1 MPVRICFYGRK
12 FFGLSIGLLVF
23 SQPFWPS
30 SWYCNK
36 KSYFLIILWACGHKV
51 KMVHGIPEFIWLV
64 TFWQKRC
71 YNILHHYLWRTV
83 HAFSAYIQQNN
94 MMCEWAKKTRELH
107 SNTLLFFTFREH
119 HLLSLLLVK
128 KNLRQLYESWFLICW
143 FEYVRPEVSMS
154 VGYSPKLNLQIIQS
168 LQLAPFLYGRS
179 MTPSKLLTTIL
190 HIYFYFPCSR

>member
-1 MPVRICFYGRK
+1 MSVRICFYGRK
-12 FFGLSIGLLVF
+12 FFGLSIDLLVF

-71 YNILHHYLWRTV
+71 YN
-83 HAFSAYIQQNN
+83 

-107 SNTLLFFTFREH
+107 SNTLLSFTFREH

-143 FEYVRPEVSMS
+143 FEYVRPEVSMG